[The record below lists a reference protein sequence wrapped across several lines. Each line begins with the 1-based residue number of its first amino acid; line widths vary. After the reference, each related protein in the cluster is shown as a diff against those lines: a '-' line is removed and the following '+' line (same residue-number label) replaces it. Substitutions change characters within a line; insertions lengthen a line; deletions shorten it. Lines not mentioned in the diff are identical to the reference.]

1 MTCLVFKATY
11 IDRGNPLREGAFF
24 FKRRILFPSLDKR
37 NTHDQVK
44 GLCIALERH
53 IRVLGVRCL
62 STISRGGR
70 ALVNSLYIGSLAVL
84 YRLLRTVGKEGSCLR
99 VGGIAA
105 SLWRDRGVVHGVSC
119 FFVSLCAV
127 YQIVPS
133 ESMRIDRVLSPSTG
147 RVVCALP
154 VSHSYRVRPRED
166 LSL

>member
-1 MTCLVFKATY
+1 MGLIYREIEGGSRRGDLNQYWSLVRPVLVAARSSIGIY
-11 IDRGNPLREGAFF
+11 CQPVLVG
-24 FKRRILFPSLDKR
+24 
-37 NTHDQVK
+37 
-44 GLCIALERH
+44 
-53 IRVLGVRCL
+53 RVT
-62 STISRGGR
+62 ST
-70 ALVNSLYIGSLAVL
+70 GSLTVL
-84 YRLLRTVGKEGSCLR
+84 YRLLHTLGEEGSCLP
-99 VGGIAA
+99 VGGIAT
-105 SLWRDRGVVHGVSC
+105 SLWRGRGEVHGVSC